1 MPLFMSDAELERE
14 GGDVSVV
21 VSRAEVYIRELQQQ
35 VETHK
40 ARADAAAINAEQ
52 TCALIEQKFL
62 ALTAQFSLLE
72 NEKEQTVAT
81 MERRSTEL
89 AQVQA
94 QMHKLEIE
102 AIKHHSTTERLSFE
116 LGELSKSKREL
127 LEVVEHKNTELDEK
141 NASIKSYL
149 TKVVELTTERS
160 VLEGKVHEHEAE
172 VLRSRATQSRL
183 SQEKEL
189 IEQHNSFLNEEL
201 TAKVSALLEERHN
214 SAETMADLRSNLAEV
229 SIPLC

>member
-1 MPLFMSDAELERE
+1 VREGGRGKGSCVVLGGGKMPLFMSDAELERE

-102 AIKHHSTTERLSFE
+102 A
-116 LGELSKSKREL
+116 
-127 LEVVEHKNTELDEK
+127 VCVA
-141 NASIKSYL
+141 ASPS
-149 TKVVELTTERS
+149 LTT
-160 VLEGKVHEHEAE
+160 L
-172 VLRSRATQSRL
+172 LSRHAFRTQ
-183 SQEKEL
+183 K
-189 IEQHNSFLNEEL
+189 
-201 TAKVSALLEERHN
+201 
-214 SAETMADLRSNLAEV
+214 
-229 SIPLC
+229 